1 MSYTVNFTDQTN
13 NGNITVNDNTINTAT
28 SLGFPGRNQ
37 KGYAVTVAEN
47 FLHLLEN
54 FAKMT
59 PPSNPI
65 EGQLWYD
72 TSPGIES
79 LKVYDG
85 TNWKSS
91 GSVKKGSS
99 QPDIGGSIL
108 GDIWVDT
115 ANQQLYLYN
124 GANWILVGPTFSSGL
139 QTGAKPEKIKDSTTA
154 QTEHI
159 VLMNYVD
166 DRVVSILSNSEFT
179 PQSGISGFENIKV
192 GVNLSSNSNKF
203 WGVSEKAENLI
214 IGGSII
220 PAANFLR
227 ADVPNI
233 TTKILTVKS
242 DSGLN
247 VGGDSQL
254 QLRITEQTGVLYY
267 STPGSRFDIRLNVG
281 SGTHVETTL
290 ISLDATSGRIGIG
303 LNNLAPAETLS
314 VKGTG
319 SFTEQVKI
327 TDTTDTINV
336 ATGAL
341 IIDGGT
347 VIKKKLRV
355 SGEISASSTINSSNI
370 LPITNNTVDIGSV
383 DLVTP
388 SNNKIYR
395 NVYATTFNGSLIG
408 NVTGSVVGSVTGT
421 ASSLI
426 SSTVFRMTG
435 DVTSSGFS
443 FDGSATLVS
452 SGAFVTGQQYKITSL
467 ARIDPITKAPIN
479 PTDFTL
485 IGASS
490 NTIGLIFTATGVG
503 LGTGTATTST
513 DKVFTTQ
520 ISPEFITNQNP
531 TTVTAN
537 TDEIIINR
545 PFVEGGDPSGV
556 YKTTKKDFVSNL
568 PVVPVGAIFPFAGAA
583 IPPGY
588 LLCDGSEKLIGVYQ
602 DLYNVIGYIYT
613 PNTNSLVGSGTFKI
627 PDLRGRFPLGL
638 DNMDNGDKVP
648 DKTVTNTISLIDSG
662 GGPAGRVNA
671 STASV
676 LGQVAGQEQ
685 VTLDITQ
692 MPDHKHD
699 LSGSTGGQYY
709 AINNTSVVPTDED
722 AFLGKGPT
730 GANQSQYI
738 STTGN
743 IKTNQPIGNAV
754 SLMNPYMAI
763 NYIIYSGVII

>member
-1 MSYTVNFTDQTN
+1 MAYTVNFTDQTN
-13 NGNITVNDNTINTAT
+13 NGNIIVNDNTINTAT
-28 SLGFPGRNQ
+28 SLKFPGRNQ
-37 KGYAVTVAEN
+37 KGYAVTIAEN

-59 PPSNPI
+59 PPPNPV

-72 TSPGIES
+72 SSPGVES

-91 GSVKKGSS
+91 GSLKKGSS

-139 QTGAKPEKIKDSTTA
+139 QTGAKPEKIKDSTTL
-154 QTEHI
+154 QTEHT
-159 VLMNYVD
+159 VLINYVD
-166 DRVVSILSNSEFT
+166 DKVVSILSNSEFT

-192 GVNLSSNSNKF
+192 GINLSSNSNKF

-220 PAANFLR
+220 PAASFLR

-233 TTKILTVKS
+233 TTQILTVKS

-281 SGTHVETTL
+281 AGAHVETTL

-303 LNNLAPAETLS
+303 SNNLAPTETLS

-327 TDTTDTINV
+327 TDTTDTINI

-341 IIDGGT
+341 IVDGGI
-347 VIKKKLRV
+347 VVKKKLRTL
-355 SGEISASSTINSSNI
+355 GEIFASSTINSSNI

-383 DLVTP
+383 DLVAP
-388 SNNKIYR
+388 VNNLKYR
-395 NVYATTFNGSLIG
+395 NIYATTFNGSLIG

-435 DVTSSGFS
+435 DVTSPGIS

-452 SGAFVTGQQYKITSL
+452 AGAFVNGQQYKITSL
-467 ARIDPITKAPIN
+467 SNGAN
-479 PTDFTL
+479 PTNFTL
-485 IGASS
+485 IGAAS
-490 NTIGLIFTATGVG
+490 NTIGLIFAATGAG
-503 LGTGTATTST
+503 TGTGTATTST
-513 DKVFTTQ
+513 DKIFTTS
-520 ISPEFITNQNP
+520 ISPEFITNQNS
-531 TTVTAN
+531 TTSTAN

-545 PFVEGGDPSGV
+545 PFVEGGAPSGV

-613 PNTNSLVGSGTFKI
+613 PNTNLLVGSGTFKI

-648 DKTVTNTISLIDSG
+648 DKTVTNAISLIDSG
-662 GGPAGRVNA
+662 GGSAGRVNA

-685 VTLDITQ
+685 TTLDITQ
-692 MPDHKHD
+692 IPDHKHD

-709 AINNTSVVPTDED
+709 AINNTSVVPTDD
-722 AFLGKGPT
+722 DTFLGKGPT
-730 GANQSQYI
+730 GADQSQYI

-754 SLMNPYMAI
+754 SLMNPYISI